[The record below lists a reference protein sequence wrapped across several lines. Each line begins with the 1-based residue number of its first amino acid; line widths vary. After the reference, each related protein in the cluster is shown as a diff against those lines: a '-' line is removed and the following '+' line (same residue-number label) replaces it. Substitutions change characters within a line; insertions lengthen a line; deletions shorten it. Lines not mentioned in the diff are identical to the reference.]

1 MEKIIEKVQDI
12 KQEVIAYLKDV
23 ADQKKL
29 PYLTSCKTLTGQ
41 TMYSFKIDY
50 KTYSVEDVVGCMK
63 LQPLETLLQLANK
76 AKKDLNKVMWAF
88 NSHDAKLVDKINECY
103 FNYRQ
108 NFISILQLIA
118 IREEIEINEQFPRM
132 INVWDT
138 DDIETFA
145 TEILTSICDNKDL
158 ECILAFCGC

>member
-1 MEKIIEKVQDI
+1 MEKIIDKVQDI
-12 KQEVIAYLKDV
+12 KQQVIAYLKDI

-29 PYLTSCKTLTGQ
+29 PYLTSRKTMSGQ

-50 KTYSVEDVVGCMK
+50 KTYSVEDVVGSMK
-63 LQPLETLLQLANK
+63 LIALEDLLQLANK
-76 AKKDLNKVMWAF
+76 AKKDLNKVMWSF
-88 NSHDAKLVDKINECY
+88 NNHDTKLVDKINECY

-118 IREEIEINEQFPRM
+118 IRDEIEINEQFPRM

-138 DDIETFA
+138 DDIETYT
-145 TEILTSICDNKDL
+145 TEILTNICNDRDL
-158 ECILAFCGC
+158 ECIIKFCGC